1 MGEMK
6 NSRKISVGI
15 QQKKDNLKQ
24 QVVGGITNIK
34 TDSRHIKA
42 GADQL
47 KMTGHRIDSMMG
59 FCENGDETTDSA
71 MFINTIFYGDTKF
84 LIFTDY
90 FPRD

>member
-42 GADQL
+42 GAD
-47 KMTGHRIDSMMG
+47 
-59 FCENGDETTDSA
+59 
-71 MFINTIFYGDTKF
+71 
-84 LIFTDY
+84 
-90 FPRD
+90 